1 MPIQMITIISVD
13 DKQTYLDTYPVVT
26 NNPDVWAKSVIGSHN
41 IGYHD
46 NRKYVGSEIEKQD

>member
-13 DKQTYLDTYPVVT
+13 DKQTYLDTYPVIGD
-26 NNPDVWAKSVIGSHN
+26 NLEIWAKSVIDSHN

-46 NRKYVGSEIEKQD
+46 NRKYVGIEIEKQD